1 MRKIFTVAMLA
12 ASSIVMAVPA
22 SADGPVSLPPLA
34 PGETLLEVNAVG
46 IVSSPAT
53 SASIVVTL
61 RGEGVSEA
69 EARDTLAAQ
78 LARATAAA
86 RAAGATA
93 ADIRVTPGESGS
105 VPVMDMDMNATMDT
119 EMNMAGISTESYFAE
134 SRVEIRLSDATRAQG
149 LQRNLE
155 SIGAAT
161 VAAPV
166 YDLENDSAA
175 RRAARAAAIANARAD
190 AESYALALN
199 MRIGRILRVTER
211 TGLDFMGMALSESN
225 TAMRTIRRMEGA
237 GRSAQVDTYVV
248 VGVDFAMAPR

>member
-1 MRKIFTVAMLA
+1 
-12 ASSIVMAVPA
+12 
-22 SADGPVSLPPLA
+22 
-34 PGETLLEVNAVG
+34 
-46 IVSSPAT
+46 
-53 SASIVVTL
+53 
-61 RGEGVSEA
+61 VSEA
-69 EARDTLAAQ
+69 EARGTLAAQ

-93 ADIRVTPGESGS
+93 ANIRVTPGESGS
-105 VPVMDMDMNATMDT
+105 APVMDMDMNATMDT
-119 EMNMAGISTESYFAE
+119 EIVGNMAAMSPESYFAE
-134 SRVEIRLSDATRAQG
+134 SRVEIRLGDATRAQG

-155 SIGAAT
+155 SIDAAT

-211 TGLDFMGMALSESN
+211 TALDFMGMALSESN

-237 GRSAQVDTYVV
+237 ARNA
-248 VGVDFAMAPR
+248 